1 MFLNKLGKQKDV
13 SEEVEV
19 DAIWT
24 SFSIIFLVKLM
35 QLPTVWII
43 LIMKELNVRSESFLF
58 QSKNVANKCLGLD
71 IYIEGTLDLEFESI

>member
-1 MFLNKLGKQKDV
+1 
-13 SEEVEV
+13 
-19 DAIWT
+19 
-24 SFSIIFLVKLM
+24 M